1 MAGASR
7 VHKFSARMKK
17 IVILALLLLASIV
30 WLFFNAR
37 IRVDIAAIRY
47 DPNTQKLHPTSS
59 PLIRST
65 SIPGNMETGLVTL
78 SDGESVKYWFVS
90 HHIAGP
96 GCARFD
102 FSDGTSRYIYGSY
115 FCCEV
120 QIPDGQVKTKKD
132 LISFLDTHNES

>member
-1 MAGASR
+1 
-7 VHKFSARMKK
+7 MKK
-17 IVILALLLLASIV
+17 IVILALLLLAGIV

-37 IRVDIAAIRY
+37 IRVDVAAMRY
-47 DPNTQKLHPTSS
+47 DPYTQKLRLTYP

-65 SIPGNMETGLVTL
+65 SIPGRMQTGLVTL
-78 SDGESVKYWFVS
+78 SDGDSVKYWFVS

-102 FSDGTSRYIYGSY
+102 FADGTSRYIYGSY

-120 QIPDGQVKTKKD
+120 QIPDDQVKTKQD
-132 LISFLDTHNES
+132 LITFLEKHNDT

>member
-1 MAGASR
+1 
-7 VHKFSARMKK
+7 MKK
-17 IVILALLLLASIV
+17 IVILALLLLAGIV
-30 WLFFNAR
+30 WLLFNAR
-37 IRVDIAAIRY
+37 IRVDIASMRY
-47 DPNTQKLHPTSS
+47 DPNTQKLHDTYP

-102 FSDGTSRYIYGSY
+102 FGDGTSRYVYGSY

-120 QIPDGQVKTKKD
+120 QIPDDLVKTKQD
-132 LISFLDTHNES
+132 LITFLEKHDDS

>member
-1 MAGASR
+1 
-7 VHKFSARMKK
+7 MKK
-17 IVILALLLLASIV
+17 IVILALLVLTGIV
-30 WLFFNAR
+30 WLFFSAR
-37 IRVDIAAIRY
+37 IRVDIAAMRY
-47 DPNTQKLHPTSS
+47 DPNTQKLHLTDP

-65 SIPGNMETGLVTL
+65 SIPGNMQTGLVTL

-102 FSDGTSRYIYGSY
+102 FSDGTKRYVYGSY

-120 QIPDGQVKTKKD
+120 QIPDAQVKTKQD
-132 LISFLDTHNES
+132 LITFLEKNNES